1 MCVLFCF
8 TINHFVSLSFSRI
21 VHRTRKST
29 LKISRRKKKC
39 IRYSWFHWWD
49 ETTQKQLTFFYVK
62 NKSSTNFSTKFYFR
76 ARRVIWC
83 KSRFDLL
90 LEHISFDKLSNWLE
104 TSYLVKGEKDK
115 VGQSYKKKT
124 QNCMAWHYDPPKKCI
139 FSSFS
144 LLYFRSSSY

>member
-1 MCVLFCF
+1 MCCFVLRL
-8 TINHFVSLSFSRI
+8 IISSLSFSRI
-21 VHRTRKST
+21 VHLTRKLT

-49 ETTQKQLTFFYVK
+49 EMTQKQLTFFMWK
-62 NKSSTNFSTKFYFR
+62 TKVPRTFQRSFTLKG
-76 ARRVIWC
+76 ALSGANLVLIFCWNT
-83 KSRFDLL
+83 FP
-90 LEHISFDKLSNWLE
+90 FDKLSNWLE